1 MRARQWPVDQVY
13 VYLHPV
19 DFRKSINGLSA
30 LVELELKLDPFMP
43 ALFVFGNRQRDKVK
57 VLYWERNGFV
67 LWYKRWRSS
76 AFAGPVRR
84 PIRCGSSARSCC
96 LGCWMG
102 WMLTGFSPIIRCTL
116 ARNCTAFSE

>member
-30 LVELELKLDPFMP
+30 LVELELELDPFMP
-43 ALFVFGNRQRDKVK
+43 ALFVFCNRQRDKVK

-67 LWYKRWRSS
+67 LWYKRLEKQR
-76 AFAGPVRR
+76 
-84 PIRCGSSARSCC
+84 
-96 LGCWMG
+96 
-102 WMLTGFSPIIRCTL
+102 FSWPRAEGGAVYELSPQLLSWLLDGVDIDRITPHHSL
-116 ARNCTAFSE
+116 HFGAQLHSI

>member
-67 LWYKRWRSS
+67 LWYKRLEKQRFCWPS
-76 AFAGPVRR
+76 AQAHQVRE
-84 PIRCGSSARSCC
+84 
-96 LGCWMG
+96 L
-102 WMLTGFSPIIRCTL
+102 SPQLLSWLLDGVDVDRVQPHHSLHFGAQLHSI
-116 ARNCTAFSE
+116 

>member
-1 MRARQWPVDQVY
+1 MRTRQWPADQVY

-30 LVELELKLDPFMP
+30 LVELELELDPFMP

-67 LWYKRWRSS
+67 LWYKRLEKQRFCWPS
-76 AFAGPVRR
+76 AQASPVRELSAQLLSWLLDGVDIDRVR
-84 PIRCGSSARSCC
+84 PHHSLHFGAQLHGI
-96 LGCWMG
+96 
-102 WMLTGFSPIIRCTL
+102 
-116 ARNCTAFSE
+116 

>member
-30 LVELELKLDPFMP
+30 LVELELQLDPFMP

-57 VLYWERNGFV
+57 LLYWERNGFV
-67 LWYKRWRSS
+67 LWYKRLEKQRFCWPRQEGCDVYELSPQLLS
-76 AFAGPVRR
+76 WLLDGVDIDRVR
-84 PIRCGSSARSCC
+84 PHNSLHFGAHSHSI
-96 LGCWMG
+96 
-102 WMLTGFSPIIRCTL
+102 
-116 ARNCTAFSE
+116 

>member
-1 MRARQWPVDQVY
+1 MRIRQWPVDQVY

-30 LVELELKLDPFMP
+30 LVELELELDPFMP

-67 LWYKRWRSS
+67 LWYKRLEKQRFCWPGLQPNS
-76 AFAGPVRR
+76 VRE
-84 PIRCGSSARSCC
+84 
-96 LGCWMG
+96 L
-102 WMLTGFSPIIRCTL
+102 SPQLLSWLLDGVDIDRVHPHHSLHFGAQLNSI
-116 ARNCTAFSE
+116 